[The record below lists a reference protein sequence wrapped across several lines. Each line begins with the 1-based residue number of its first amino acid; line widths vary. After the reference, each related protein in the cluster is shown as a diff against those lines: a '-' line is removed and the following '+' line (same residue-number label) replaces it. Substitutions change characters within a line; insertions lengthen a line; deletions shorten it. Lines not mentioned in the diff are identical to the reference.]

1 MDKTFDEKV
10 HWLYERLGYTKEWYY
25 SDPKRTLAIFNDH
38 YSKYIKE
45 KNDKILSK
53 LEDDQ
58 RNEQLGKI
66 SKMILVYND
75 YYNSDYNNDFKDDRF
90 KTTRRALAISHLWIN

>member
-1 MDKTFDEKV
+1 M
-10 HWLYERLGYTKEWYY
+10 
-25 SDPKRTLAIFNDH
+25 
-38 YSKYIKE
+38 KE

-53 LEDDQ
+53 LEENQ
-58 RNEQLGKI
+58 RIEQLGKV

-90 KTTRRALAISHLWIN
+90 KTTRKTMAISHLWID